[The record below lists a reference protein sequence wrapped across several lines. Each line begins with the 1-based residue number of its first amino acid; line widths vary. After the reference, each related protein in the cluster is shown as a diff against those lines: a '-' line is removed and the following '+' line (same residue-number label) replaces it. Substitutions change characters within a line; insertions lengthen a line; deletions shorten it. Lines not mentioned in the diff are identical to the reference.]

1 MDRPGPG
8 FELELCNFE
17 PRFSGRDAVAAHP
30 GCESSEYIASVDST
44 SLVVPACSG
53 ENADRVL
60 APEYSARD
68 ALRLGSWP
76 VERARDVDSVK
87 ADLEQ
92 RIISWAIVFFERFG
106 PL

>member
-8 FELELCNFE
+8 FELELWNFE
-17 PRFSGRDAVAAHP
+17 PRFSGRDHP

-44 SLVVPACSG
+44 SLVLPACSG

-92 RIISWAIVFFERFG
+92 RIISWAIFFFFFERFG